1 MARSFQSLDT
11 KLVHAGEPQPRIEG
25 AVSMPIFQSATF
37 EYAGAAGYHDLKYI
51 RLNNTPNHA
60 ALHRKLAALENAED
74 ALVTASGM
82 AAISTALLT
91 VLASGDH
98 LLVQNTLYGGTHG
111 LICEDLAKLGIAYDF
126 IDAGAPDTWEGK
138 LRHNTRA
145 IYVETITNPLV
156 QVGDLQAV
164 ADFARRHYLVSMI
177 DNTFA
182 SPVNFRPAERGF
194 DLSIHSGTKYLN
206 GHSDLVAGALIGKG
220 ELIGRIT
227 HKLNHLGG
235 TLDPHTCFL
244 LQRGMKT
251 LALRVR
257 CQNRSALQIA
267 RFLRTHPAIQEVNYP
282 GLEDHPSHPV
292 ARELLD
298 GFGGML
304 SFDLRGGLEAAER
317 MMKGVHIPVIA
328 PSLGGV
334 ESLMTRPALTS
345 HAGLTPEA
353 RQTIGIGDGLVRMSV
368 GIEDVDE
375 LIADLKQAL
384 DKV

>member
-1 MARSFQSLDT
+1 
-11 KLVHAGEPQPRIEG
+11 
-25 AVSMPIFQSATF
+25 
-37 EYAGAAGYHDLKYI
+37 
-51 RLNNTPNHA
+51 
-60 ALHRKLAALENAED
+60 
-74 ALVTASGM
+74 
-82 AAISTALLT
+82 
-91 VLASGDH
+91 
-98 LLVQNTLYGGTHG
+98 
-111 LICEDLAKLGIAYDF
+111 
-126 IDAGAPDTWEGK
+126 
-138 LRHNTRA
+138 
-145 IYVETITNPLV
+145 
-156 QVGDLQAV
+156 
-164 ADFARRHYLVSMI
+164 
-177 DNTFA
+177 
-182 SPVNFRPAERGF
+182 
-194 DLSIHSGTKYLN
+194 
-206 GHSDLVAGALIGKG
+206 G

-353 RQTIGIGDGLVRMSV
+353 RQTIGIGDGLIRMSV